1 MTDCDGNVGGQG
13 VSSRGGEARHYE
25 NLARARQAKFGVRQN
40 KGQGKESRRAIR
52 DLRRA

>member
-1 MTDCDGNVGGQG
+1 MVEGDGNVDGYG
-13 VSSRGGEARHYE
+13 VDSRGGEARHYE
-25 NLARARQAKFGVRQN
+25 NLARARQAKFGARQN